1 MTTTQS
7 PTSRRFRG
15 TFVQAEHPNWEP
27 ALALLG
33 PDLTPWFQWMEEVR
47 LDDGTAVHVYRHTY
61 TRRAIHISADA
72 NRSFFFDPDGSPDSE
87 EVALYGEHAPARAI
101 RLTFAGTELPV
112 RGSDLREL
120 HFQLDDACGRALS
133 GRPFTVDP
141 AELDAQRRF
150 EEREAA

>member
-1 MTTTQS
+1 MTTTQRLRDS
-7 PTSRRFRG
+7 RFRG
-15 TFVQAEHPNWEP
+15 TFIQAEHPDWEP

-33 PDLTPWFQWMEEVR
+33 PSLTPWFQWMEELR
-47 LDDGTAVHVYRHTY
+47 LDDGTQVHVYRHVS
-61 TRRAIHISADA
+61 TRRAIHIAA
-72 NRSFFFDPDGSPDSE
+72 GAHRTFFFDPDGTGDSD

-112 RGSDLREL
+112 RGTDLREL
-120 HFQLDDACGRALS
+120 HFQLDDACTRALS
-133 GRPFTVDP
+133 GEPFAVDP